1 MDEILAIARTNLK
14 SILAWILVL
23 VIAVGGGV
31 YGYGIYNEKNTNL
44 DSQITNLQ
52 SEVSGLSTLRT
63 QVVSGEKKVEELD
76 SVIEQKKSEANKN
89 DINTQEFVQFIG
101 ERTTALNL
109 SLNRIINT
117 GYSENYG
124 VYTVG
129 FDIEVQ
135 GEIENI
141 ISIINDIDSLG
152 IGYNIQSLTLR
163 DDADYS
169 WLARPFD
176 VDNQVPWYQEAE
188 KPVEESDSIDTLTDV
203 KDLILEIMNQYNN
216 DKEEEEQE
224 RKPIVDITTGN
235 SSSNYVNNSSNN
247 QSNNSS
253 NSSDEVEE
261 EVDLTAGTIE
271 DRLELILE
279 ELPDSIMTG
288 GYSKDY
294 ESDLDG
300 YTSNED
306 IKAYVK
312 QALGLDDDDTLEDMT
327 AEELEMYNL
336 IVDRLSETEMVVQDE
351 QPEEFKFRILIEF
364 LTFNS
369 PDNTIN
375 IGDDSSENI
384 EENTEESV
392 EVTE

>member
-63 QVVSGEKKVEELD
+63 QVVSGEKKIEELD
-76 SVIEQKKSEANKN
+76 TVIEQKKSEANKN

-101 ERTTALNL
+101 ERTTALDL

-135 GEIENI
+135 GEIDNI

-203 KDLILEIMNQYNN
+203 KDLIIEIMNQYND

-224 RKPIVDITTGN
+224 RKPIVDITIGN
-235 SSSNYVNNSSNN
+235 SSSNSVNNSSNN
-247 QSNNSS
+247 SSSSS

-261 EVDLTAGTIE
+261 EVDLNAGTIE

-327 AEELEMYNL
+327 DEELEMYNL
-336 IVDRLSETEMVVQDE
+336 IVDKLSETEIVVQDE
-351 QPEEFKFRILIEF
+351 QSEEFKFRILIEF

-375 IGDDSSENI
+375 IGDDSSEN
-384 EENTEESV
+384 TEESV